1 MILLRTVA
9 LVVLV
14 TIPHTAW
21 ATPIVIQEVLYDA
34 PGPDAPFAFTEL
46 VGPPG
51 ISLDGWSLVGV
62 NGSTGS
68 PYRTI
73 DLTGSSIPL
82 DGIFVIATAS
92 ASIELAAERDLIG
105 NVDWQNG
112 PDAIQLRNTLG
123 EVPEIIDALQYGDA
137 GEGNA
142 GEGRPA
148 PDIEPGFSLS
158 RDPLSTDTDDN
169 ATDFRAATPTPGRVE
184 VVTIPEPPSLALVF
198 LGLAAVLH
206 RKKPLPQR
214 GERSGAVVA

>member
-9 LVVLV
+9 LVVLI
-14 TIPHTAW
+14 TIPRAAW
-21 ATPIVIQEVLYDA
+21 ATLIVIQEVLYDA
-34 PGPDAPFAFTEL
+34 PGRDAPFAFTEL

-62 NGSTGS
+62 NGSTGT
-68 PYRTI
+68 PYRTV

-112 PDAIQLRNTLG
+112 PDAVQLWNTLG

-137 GEGNA
+137 GEANA

-158 RDPLSTDTDDN
+158 RDPLITDTNDN
-169 ATDFRAATPTPGRVE
+169 VTDFRAQTPTPGRVE

-206 RKKPLPQR
+206 RNKPR
-214 GERSGAVVA
+214 RRRKAAG

>member
-123 EVPEIIDALQYGDA
+123 EVPEVNPNRKIFEARKRETAALGA
-137 GEGNA
+137 GEKLVLGH
-142 GEGRPA
+142 
-148 PDIEPGFSLS
+148 
-158 RDPLSTDTDDN
+158 PL
-169 ATDFRAATPTPGRVE
+169 AATIGDSARCMQNLEKVLFTGPKTSDT
-184 VVTIPEPPSLALVF
+184 VTFICD
-198 LGLAAVLH
+198 
-206 RKKPLPQR
+206 
-214 GERSGAVVA
+214 

>member
-73 DLTGSSIPL
+73 DLTSSSIPL

-123 EVPEIIDALQYGDA
+123 EVPEVKFTPGKA
-137 GEGNA
+137 GGLSSVSPSKGPKLAPPKGGCLAN
-142 GEGRPA
+142 PA
-148 PDIEPGFSLS
+148 PC
-158 RDPLSTDTDDN
+158 STN
-169 ATDFRAATPTPGRVE
+169 
-184 VVTIPEPPSLALVF
+184 
-198 LGLAAVLH
+198 
-206 RKKPLPQR
+206 R
-214 GERSGAVVA
+214 G